1 MNISTG
7 ISEIRTSSFYG
18 TSPVKTKTFIWPA
31 YTNGKVEKIQ
41 GTGSGFAKPVYYKPT
56 PEQQNKIFDLAKN
69 SHSEYNASGKITGT
83 KAQPE
88 PGSLF
93 NAIA

>member
-7 ISEIRTSSFYG
+7 ISEIRNSSLSG
-18 TSPVKTKTFIWPA
+18 SQQVKNRTFIWPA
-31 YTNGKVEKIQ
+31 YTNGKVEKIKNVQ
-41 GTGSGFAKPVYYKPT
+41 ARSPEPIYYKSSPA
-56 PEQQNKIFDLAKN
+56 EHNKILESMQKSRN
-69 SHSEYNASGKITGT
+69 EYNASGKISR
-83 KAQPE
+83 AAAHIR